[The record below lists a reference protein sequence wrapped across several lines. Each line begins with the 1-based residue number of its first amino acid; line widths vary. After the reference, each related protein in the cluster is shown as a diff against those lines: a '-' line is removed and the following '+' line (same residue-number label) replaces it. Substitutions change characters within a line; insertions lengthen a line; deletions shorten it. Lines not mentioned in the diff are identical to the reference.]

1 MFGQIRDSGNLLGPP
16 LLAVWFVTI
25 VALMVVHIAFAV
37 GVWTDAQKLTPPRRP
52 RSAQL
57 REYWKSRPPNL
68 LFVGPRIWTLATLL
82 GGVLVAL
89 AYWLMHH
96 STLAATR
103 HSAVGEESV
112 PNAL

>member
-1 MFGQIRDSGNLLGPP
+1 MFDLSLPFLVFWPITLPAFL
-16 LLAVWFVTI
+16 
-25 VALMVVHIAFAV
+25 VVHIAFAV
-37 GVWTDAQKLTPPRRP
+37 GVWGDAQKLTPPRRP
-52 RSAQL
+52 RSPQL
-57 REYWKSRPPNL
+57 REYWKSRPPTL
-68 LFVGPRIWTLATLL
+68 LFVGARIWTLATLL

-112 PNAL
+112 TNAH